1 LLKGVASEIVKLSQK
16 KEIPMDENKA
26 IRFLE
31 QVGEEARLH
40 VPSMLVDVNRKQKT
54 EIECLNGAVIREAE
68 KFGIEVP
75 YNRAVCA
82 IVRTLENTYEKV
94 ID

>member
-1 LLKGVASEIVKLSQK
+1 MLSHV
-16 KEIPMDENKA
+16 DEA
-26 IRFLE
+26 
-31 QVGEEARLH
+31 GHPA
-40 VPSMLVDVNRKQKT
+40 MVDVSGKRKT

-68 KFGIEVP
+68 KFGIETP

-94 ID
+94 IN